1 MAFDLAEL
9 EGRLRVAAD
18 ELRANSTLKASE
30 YSVPVLGLIFLKFA
44 EVRFLK
50 AERELATA
58 TQTGHRTRLRCGGL
72 DWPTSRT
79 NECATVWLPH
89 SRWPRT

>member
-9 EGRLRVAAD
+9 EGRLWVAAD
-18 ELRANSTLKASE
+18 ELRDNSTLKASE

-58 TQTGHRTRLRCGGL
+58 TQTGRRTRLRCGGL